1 LKLRTEIMNYFFPF
15 ICFIG
20 SVLADP
26 DYPDPR
32 IVMVGQTGSGKSSI
46 GEALLGC
53 DPTNTDE
60 EAFCMF
66 QVCSGVDSC
75 TQNTKAG
82 VGNWLGREGEPFTIV
97 DTPGFADSD
106 GNDNLYIEEMME
118 VLNNDLGYT
127 NTILLVLEGSTPRFH
142 DGLYA
147 MIRQMTS
154 IFGESW
160 WDFMMIGVSKW
171 SYSEDAINMRNKTC
185 TELPERCQDEAWFER
200 EFNDQFQEKFGINKN
215 FTFAFIDSW
224 SQASWNIDDLVQQKH
239 WIEGTEKLWESTQ
252 NGNFEFKTIDEV
264 LEENAACKEENEN
277 LNEII
282 KDVLEENAACK
293 EENENLNEKI
303 EYLKGE
309 LTDIYSSDI
318 IGLHILTSDKKYA
331 GCDHAHC
338 TISATI
344 YGSQTSCNTSQ
355 LTNDADNW
363 RRGNADVFE
372 GTELGNCISEN
383 LGDVRQPGWKLRMWH
398 KGSGG
403 WNIEAAWIKFGSG
416 INLKCDFGDAELDGE
431 KHEDRDCKIPK

>member
-1 LKLRTEIMNYFFPF
+1 
-15 ICFIG
+15 
-20 SVLADP
+20 
-26 DYPDPR
+26 
-32 IVMVGQTGSGKSSI
+32 
-46 GEALLGC
+46 
-53 DPTNTDE
+53 
-60 EAFCMF
+60 
-66 QVCSGVDSC
+66 
-75 TQNTKAG
+75 
-82 VGNWLGREGEPFTIV
+82 
-97 DTPGFADSD
+97 
-106 GNDNLYIEEMME
+106 
-118 VLNNDLGYT
+118 
-127 NTILLVLEGSTPRFH
+127 
-142 DGLYA
+142 
-147 MIRQMTS
+147 
-154 IFGESW
+154 
-160 WDFMMIGVSKW
+160 
-171 SYSEDAINMRNKTC
+171 MRNKTC
-185 TELPERCQDEAWFER
+185 TQSPERCQDEAWFVR

-224 SQASWNIDDLVQQKH
+224 SQASWNIDDPVQQKH

-372 GTELGNCISEN
+372 GTAFY
-383 LGDVRQPGWKLRMWH
+383 DTRTK
-398 KGSGG
+398 
-403 WNIEAAWIKFGSG
+403 
-416 INLKCDFGDAELDGE
+416 D
-431 KHEDRDCKIPK
+431 